1 MLVLC
6 HKRLPRL
13 AGIGIGHLP
22 TCVVQKHIESGELVV
37 IELENTLASQDLF
50 MAWKITN
57 KGKGLNKLKTI
68 LLDGNR

>member
-1 MLVLC
+1 
-6 HKRLPRL
+6 
-13 AGIGIGHLP
+13 
-22 TCVVQKHIESGELVV
+22 VQKHIESGELVV